1 MNGAFFM
8 TDITFRQISTEVPAE
23 TRLYQ
28 DGPKDNKVGPSTDIM
43 PEPIESEGMPQVVL
57 DVLGIE
63 GNVKDLPSEE
73 LSNLREISAYLEDQL
88 KEHGKIPSALT
99 MGRKLDEIR
108 AELDMD
114 DQTESSVVLDRLSGV
129 VKGWKSLGFM
139 TDSAQKRAMFMKL
152 AKCKDSKEMHKLVF
166 KNYESSGAWR

>member
-1 MNGAFFM
+1 MVD
-8 TDITFRQISTEVPAE
+8 TTFRQISNEPAAE

-63 GNVKDLPSEE
+63 GNVKDLPSAE
-73 LSNLREISAYLEDQL
+73 LSGLREISAYLEEQL
-88 KEHGKIPSALT
+88 TQSGKVPSALT
-99 MGRKLDEIR
+99 IGRKLDEIR
-108 AELDMD
+108 SELDMD
-114 DQTESSVVLDRLSGV
+114 DQTEASVVLDRLSGV
-129 VKGWKSLGFM
+129 VKAWKGLGFM
-139 TDSAQKRAMFMKL
+139 TDPAQKRAMFMKL

>member
-1 MNGAFFM
+1 MVD
-8 TDITFRQISTEVPAE
+8 TTFRQISNEPAAE

-73 LSNLREISAYLEDQL
+73 VSNLREISAYLEEQL
-88 KEHGKIPSALT
+88 TQHGKVPSALT
-99 MGRKLDEIR
+99 MGKKLDEIK
-108 AELDMD
+108 AELEMD
-114 DQTESSVVLDRLSGV
+114 DDTEASVVLDRLSGV
-129 VKGWKSLGFM
+129 VKAWKGLGFM
-139 TDSAQKRAMFMKL
+139 TDPAQKRSMFMKL
-152 AKCKDSKEMHKLVF
+152 ARCKDSTEMHKLVF